1 MGYHM
6 NMLCGFC
13 ARNLHVK
20 SLVLVRN
27 QGHCGVIWSVFCSVA
42 VSEEAK
48 PCQCNKIE
56 GSHTRKWPPL
66 LCIWIHEGKSLSAN
80 EG

>member
-1 MGYHM
+1 MG
-6 NMLCGFC
+6 LSE
-13 ARNLHVK
+13 A
-20 SLVLVRN
+20 
-27 QGHCGVIWSVFCSVA
+27 VFCSVA

-56 GSHTRKWPPL
+56 GSNTRKRPPL
-66 LCIWIHEGKSLSAN
+66 LCIWVHEGKSLSAN